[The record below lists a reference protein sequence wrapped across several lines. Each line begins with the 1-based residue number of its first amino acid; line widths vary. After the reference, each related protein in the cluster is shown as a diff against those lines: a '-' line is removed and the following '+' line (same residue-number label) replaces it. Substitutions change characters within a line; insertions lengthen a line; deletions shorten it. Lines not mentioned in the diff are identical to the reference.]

1 MKYIIESIAEMN
13 FKYLYL
19 DEKCL
24 SYHNLLEKFVISND
38 ESGNCVHGRGR
49 SDTLANRRLVA
60 STDQNSRDVDGYYN
74 VID

>member
-24 SYHNLLEKFVISND
+24 SYHNLLNKFVISNE
-38 ESGNCVHGRGR
+38 ESADCVHSRDR
-49 SDTLANRRLVA
+49 SNTHANRRLVA
-60 STDQNSRDVDGYYN
+60 TSDQNSRDADGYYN